1 MRNWENKVIL
11 ARLGFVA
18 LALAGVACAAWATE
32 LVYTPVNPNFGG
44 SPLNGSTL
52 LSQAQAQNKSKDP
65 DAESSKQ
72 SALQQFND
80 SLQRAVLGRVASAL
94 TSNIVGVDGKLIPG
108 TIETSDFTINIV
120 DTGGGTLTVTTT
132 DKTTGASTSFEV
144 GN

>member
-1 MRNWENKVIL
+1 MRDWENKVIL
-11 ARLGFVA
+11 ARQGLVA
-18 LALAGVACAAWATE
+18 LALAGAACAAWATE

-94 TSNIVGVDGKLIPG
+94 TSNIVGADGKLIPG